1 MYWKPVSRGLLVI
14 SAFLLHDTLASA
26 SCNLSAR
33 QENGTQGWTESSW
46 GTLEPSNE
54 LKWVPCYTEAG
65 GFQCTRL
72 EVPLDYNN
80 PGGDKAAIALIRLP
94 ANVSSDSQDYRGPI
108 LFNPGGPGGSGVDYV
123 LGAGA
128 SHQVGLGPQFDIVG
142 FDPRGVRRS
151 TPRIE
156 FYGSREERIL
166 SFRSANELNQSR
178 ESVES
183 FWAKGKIMGTL
194 AYERGKDYLGHM
206 NTANSARDMLSIVE
220 AHGQEKLQYWGFS
233 YGSVLGYTFAAM
245 LPDKVERLIIDGVV
259 EIEDYYRTRWIN
271 LSEDSEKAQQRF
283 FEKCKDAGPQSCDF
297 YEDSIEAMESK
308 LQGIYARLDSEPVPV
323 RTNVSYGV
331 IDYGFFRPV
340 LLEALYAPFAYWRR
354 FATGL
359 QALVK
364 GDGEVLWKI
373 FEFENQLFECDC
385 DEPGKHAFEANP
397 EAQVAYV
404 CNDGDAVPPGVDA
417 TRAFYKEAVELY
429 SSWGTFRS
437 SHRMACSGWSPE
449 IPKAQFRGPISGNT
463 SFPML
468 IIGNTAGKHRD
479 PATPLS
485 AAKKA
490 SQQFPG
496 SVVLEQN
503 SAGHGSVAAPSVC
516 TTKIVREYFVNGTL
530 PENGTVCPEDGSPFD
545 DPPATNATSRR
556 DLLSME
562 DVELASAAQDL
573 ARKYSWR
580 RVRYLGL

>member
-1 MYWKPVSRGLLVI
+1 MYRKPISRGLLFI
-14 SAFLLHDTLASA
+14 GAFLLHSTFANA
-26 SCNLSAR
+26 SCNLSTR
-33 QENGTQGWTESSW
+33 QENGTQDWTESSW
-46 GTLEPSNE
+46 GTLEPSKD
-54 LKWVPCYTEAG
+54 LKWVPCYTNAG

-80 PGGDKAAIALIRLP
+80 PEGDKAAIALIRLP
-94 ANVSSDSQDYRGPI
+94 ANVSTDSQDYRGPI

-128 SHQVGLGPQFDIVG
+128 NHQIGLGPQFDIVG
-142 FDPRGVRRS
+142 FDPRGVQRS

-156 FYGSREERIL
+156 FYESREERVL
-166 SFRSANELNQSR
+166 SLRPANELNQSR

-183 FWAKGKIMGTL
+183 FWANSKIMGTL

-259 EIEDYYRTRWIN
+259 EIQDYYRTRWIN
-271 LSEDSEKAQQRF
+271 LAEDTDKAQRWF
-283 FEKCKDAGPQSCDF
+283 FEKCKEAGPQSCDF

-331 IDYGFFRPV
+331 IDYGIFRPV
-340 LLEALYAPFAYWRR
+340 LLEVLYAPFTYWRR

-359 QALVK
+359 QALTK
-364 GDGEVLWKI
+364 GDGEALWKV
-373 FEFENQLFECDC
+373 FETENPMFECDC
-385 DEPGKHAFEANP
+385 DKPEKHAFEANSG
-397 EAQVAYV
+397 ETQVAYI

-417 TRAFYKEAVELY
+417 ARAFYKEAVELY

-437 SHRMACSGWSPE
+437 SHRIACSGWSPE

-468 IIGNTAGKHRD
+468 IIGNTAD

-485 AAKKA
+485 A
-490 SQQFPG
+490 
-496 SVVLEQN
+496 
-503 SAGHGSVAAPSVC
+503 
-516 TTKIVREYFVNGTL
+516 
-530 PENGTVCPEDGSPFD
+530 
-545 DPPATNATSRR
+545 
-556 DLLSME
+556 
-562 DVELASAAQDL
+562 
-573 ARKYSWR
+573 
-580 RVRYLGL
+580 